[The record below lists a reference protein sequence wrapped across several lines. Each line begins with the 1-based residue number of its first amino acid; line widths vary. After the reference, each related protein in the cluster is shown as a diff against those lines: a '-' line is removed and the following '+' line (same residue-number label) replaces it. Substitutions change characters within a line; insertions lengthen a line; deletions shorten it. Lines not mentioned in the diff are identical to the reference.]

1 METGKMLVAA
11 ACIGHP
17 IFMGRLY
24 GRMIDAAVQFSE
36 EA

>member
-17 IFMGRLY
+17 IFMGRV
-24 GRMIDAAVQFSE
+24 IDAAVQFS
-36 EA
+36 